1 MRSGRTSSN
10 RRPIALVSLLGVGV
24 CAALGGLVAL
34 SAIGSSSAAD
44 PTGDEGFGASASR
57 PPGVLEPLPTVVDE
71 APILAESSSLEAVA
85 PPASMQV
92 QSDSPAPTVA
102 ETRIVEGELR
112 RGETLARSMGEQG
125 VSAGVVDRIV
135 RELGGHFDFRRSQ
148 PGHSYRLVQDGDGEL
163 AAFDYRTSAIVRYT
177 LRRDR
182 EGGYSVA
189 RDEAQLR
196 PRNVIVAGI
205 ITSSL
210 YGAIT
215 DLGAEAQLAGDFADV
230 FAYDVDFSRMVRPGD
245 EFRILYEQLYRID
258 EGGEERFVRPGR
270 ILAARYGGEA
280 GEHTAVYFEAEEGH
294 GGYYRPDGSSVE
306 RQFLMAPLRYARVS
320 SRYSSA
326 RRHPIL
332 KITRPHHGI
341 DYAAPSG
348 TPVYAVSGGE
358 VIHKSWTGGFGNL
371 VKIRHLNGYVSYY
384 AHLSRYASGLHA
396 GQPVDQKQ
404 VIGYVG
410 STGLATGPHVCF
422 RVAKNGKYVN
432 PARIPSP
439 EGPPLPSEAQDSFR
453 AHRDV
458 MLAQLDSGNFV
469 ASDEA
474 L

>member
-1 MRSGRTSSN
+1 
-10 RRPIALVSLLGVGV
+10 V
-24 CAALGGLVAL
+24 CAVLGWLVTL
-34 SAIGSSSAAD
+34 SVLDSSSAAD
-44 PTGDEGFGASASR
+44 HSAAAVEAAPGPLAEGPPQLAEWTGVEPALLLAQASSDRAATPPDWFATEGDLMTPAVVEPAEMR
-57 PPGVLEPLPTVVDE
+57 TVEGVL
-71 APILAESSSLEAVA
+71 
-85 PPASMQV
+85 
-92 QSDSPAPTVA
+92 
-102 ETRIVEGELR
+102 GK
-112 RGETLARSMGEQG
+112 GETLARSLAERG
-125 VSAGVVDRIV
+125 VGAGVVDQIARG
-135 RELGGHFDFRRSQ
+135 LKGHFDFRRSQ
-148 PGHSYRLVQDGDGEL
+148 PGHSYRLVQDGDGEFV
-163 AAFDYRTSAIVRYT
+163 AFDYRTSEVVSYT
-177 LRRDR
+177 LHRDHD
-182 EGGYSVA
+182 GSFHVA
-189 RDEAQLR
+189 RDEAELR

-205 ITSSL
+205 VTSSL

-215 DLGAEAQLAGDFADV
+215 DLGAEAQLATDFADV

-258 EGGEERFVRPGR
+258 EDGEEHFVRPGR

-280 GEHTAVYFEAEEGH
+280 GEHTAVYFEAEEGR

-306 RQFLMAPLRYARVS
+306 HQFLMSPLRFARIT
-320 SRYSSA
+320 SRYSAA
-326 RRHPIL
+326 RKHPIL

-348 TPVYAVSGGE
+348 TPVFAVSGGK
-358 VIHKSWTGGFGNL
+358 VVHKSWTGGFGNL
-371 VKIRHLNGYVSYY
+371 VKIRHPNGYVSYY
-384 AHLSRYASGLHA
+384 AHLSRFASGLHT

-422 RVAKNGKYVN
+422 RVAKDGHYVN

-458 MLAQLDSGNFV
+458 MLAQLDSGNLV